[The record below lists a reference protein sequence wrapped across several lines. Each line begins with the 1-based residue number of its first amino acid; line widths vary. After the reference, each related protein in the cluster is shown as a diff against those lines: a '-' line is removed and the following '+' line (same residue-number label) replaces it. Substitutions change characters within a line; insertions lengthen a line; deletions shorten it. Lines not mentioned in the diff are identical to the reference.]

1 MSDNGPPFNST
12 EFQLFSKFWMFKHQT
27 SSPRYPQSNGQVE
40 SMIKTVKN
48 MLRKAE
54 LDGTDFYLCLL
65 ELMNTPLSNTI
76 PSPAQIMFNRR
87 LRTKIPTN
95 EKLYKPKFYS
105 HSYIKKQLEIR
116 QNNMKK
122 YYDRGARELTDLNE
136 GDVVKVKNFNEN
148 KWIDGIVLSKLD
160 QPRSYKVVLSDS
172 RNVIIRNRKHLVLVS
187 KKTCSNKI
195 VDKVLNYE
203 IPHYEESS
211 SNTSKEEQILD
222 NVPNPVHLELLSR
235 SKSGRTIK
243 APQKLNL

>member
-1 MSDNGPPFNST
+1 MTLHIVTLYVCEQKLARHLKLDFNFMYLEKVNITYETWPKVADAILSVAKERKINLPISTDKSTQALLILPF
-12 EFQLFSKFWMFKHQT
+12 LF
-27 SSPRYPQSNGQVE
+27 
-40 SMIKTVKN
+40 
-48 MLRKAE
+48 
-54 LDGTDFYLCLL
+54 
-65 ELMNTPLSNTI
+65 TPGI
-76 PSPAQIMFNRR
+76 NR
-87 LRTKIPTN
+87 LK
-95 EKLYKPKFYS
+95 
-105 HSYIKKQLEIR
+105 
-116 QNNMKK
+116 
-122 YYDRGARELTDLNE
+122 NE

-160 QPRSYKVVLSDS
+160 QPRSYTVVLSDS

-222 NVPNPVHLELLSR
+222 NVPNPVHLEPLSR